1 VLKFSGRVI
10 DVSRIVLKNF
20 RMRKVHVVRFK
31 LSLFHPATA
40 KTSKLV
46 ETKNFLLERSF
57 TTGST
62 HSITFNSNNFAT
74 AVTLNVEI
82 KVDHMMTIEDDLRR
96 HLMAEQAN
104 PHFVDTTIECNNVHL
119 LCHGFML
126 AARSSVFRA
135 YLQQPGFSEGKTRI
149 IRIRDLDMG
158 TVRELV
164 NFIYTESF
172 EPEDAFSLFSAA
184 DKYDIPMLKKECAL
198 VMMDDLEVQNAA
210 ECLQVPILPKV
221 TTYTDYIPV
230 TLYRYFMAGCFFSII
245 LSQ

>member
-1 VLKFSGRVI
+1 
-10 DVSRIVLKNF
+10 
-20 RMRKVHVVRFK
+20 
-31 LSLFHPATA
+31 
-40 KTSKLV
+40 
-46 ETKNFLLERSF
+46 
-57 TTGST
+57 
-62 HSITFNSNNFAT
+62 
-74 AVTLNVEI
+74 
-82 KVDHMMTIEDDLRR
+82 
-96 HLMAEQAN
+96 
-104 PHFVDTTIECNNVHL
+104 
-119 LCHGFML
+119 
-126 AARSSVFRA
+126 
-135 YLQQPGFSEGKTRI
+135 
-149 IRIRDLDMG
+149 MG